1 MYNSIVYV
9 LYFYYPF
16 GYLLRLDDMACETNI
31 IITREVLFFSTL
43 GNATALPR
51 FPFQMGD

>member
-16 GYLLRLDDMACETNI
+16 GYLLCLDDMACETNI
-31 IITREVLFFSTL
+31 IIT
-43 GNATALPR
+43 
-51 FPFQMGD
+51 